1 MLHRL
6 ESLLSVGNVSTVNRL
21 QQLYTNMT
29 RSPGGDKRLVS
40 PALWLHDVITP
51 VMVSLAC
58 LVLGIAAIILILLVK
73 HFRYEAE
80 PAIQYRQV
88 SSKILRKDHQKPFV
102 YIFSLN
108 IQ

>member
-6 ESLLSVGNVSTVNRL
+6 ERLLSVGNVSTVNRL

-29 RSPGGDKRLVS
+29 RSPGSDTRLVS
-40 PALWLHDVITP
+40 PAMWLHDVITP

-80 PAIQYRQV
+80 PAIQYHQV
-88 SSKILRKDHQKPFV
+88 
-102 YIFSLN
+102 
-108 IQ
+108 